1 MAEKEL
7 DGVLAKFPD
16 SMSEE
21 EATEYVKRGKE
32 KYGNHMKSIEI
43 QIDPSDSNFVGITYG
58 VEPKPFSRIRRISG
72 YLVGTLDRWNNAKR
86 AEEHDRVKHG
96 V

>member
-1 MAEKEL
+1 MREMEL

-21 EATEYVKRGKE
+21 EALEYVKRGKE
-32 KYGNHMKSIEI
+32 KYGKHLQGLEI
-43 QIDPSDSNFVGITYG
+43 KIPADDEND
-58 VEPKPFSRIRRISG
+58 VELYYDTDRMPFSRIRRITG
-72 YLVGTLDRWNNAKR
+72 YLVGTLDRFNNAKR

>member
-1 MAEKEL
+1 MEKEL
-7 DGVLAKFPD
+7 EGIKAIFPD
-16 SMSEE
+16 EMEEE
-21 EATEYVKRGKE
+21 EALQYVMRGKK
-32 KYGNHMKSIEI
+32 KYGVHLKGIEI
-43 QIDPSDSNFVGITYG
+43 KLSEDQQDVDLFYDVPPVKFQRIARIT
-58 VEPKPFSRIRRISG
+58 G

>member
-1 MAEKEL
+1 MTEKEL

-16 SMSEE
+16 GMSEE
-21 EATEYVKRGKE
+21 EATEYVNRGKE
-32 KYGNHMKSIEI
+32 KYGDLLKGIEI
-43 QIDPSDSNFVGITYG
+43 KIPDDDAND
-58 VEPKPFSRIRRISG
+58 VELYYDTDRMPFSRIRRITG
-72 YLVGTLDRWNNAKR
+72 YLVGTLDRFNNAKR